1 MNEEKDLFDWI
12 SFEEI
17 TFDEAIEEYNNYLKF
32 NYINKSGIN
41 FIN

>member
-17 TFDEAIEEYNNYLKF
+17 TFDQAIEDYNNY
-32 NYINKSGIN
+32 IKSYE
-41 FIN
+41 